1 MKGKVTNVDEAT
13 QTYDNHTRWHAPYH
27 FFVAPVMVTNFVVAV
42 VKLAR
47 DPGLDTGWWLVVSA
61 ALLVMGVLSR
71 LNPLRTQDRII
82 RLEESLRYYQLL
94 PEDLARRAAGL
105 SPAQTAALRF
115 APDEELEGLVRGV
128 LEGRLT
134 KPDDIKR
141 AIKGWRADTL
151 RV

>member
-1 MKGKVTNVDEAT
+1 MADVP
-13 QTYDNHTRWHAPYH
+13 QTYGNHTRWHAPYH
-27 FFVAPVMVTNFVVAV
+27 FFLTPVMLTNFVVAV

-47 DPGLDTGWWLVVSA
+47 DPGLDTGWWVVVSA
-61 ALLVMGVLSR
+61 ALVVLTALVR
-71 LNPLRTQDRII
+71 LNPLRAQDRVI

-94 PEDLARRAAGL
+94 PEELAQRAASL
-105 SPAQTAALRF
+105 TTAQTVALRF
-115 APDEELEGLVRGV
+115 APDEELEGLVREV

-134 KPDDIKR
+134 KPGDIKR